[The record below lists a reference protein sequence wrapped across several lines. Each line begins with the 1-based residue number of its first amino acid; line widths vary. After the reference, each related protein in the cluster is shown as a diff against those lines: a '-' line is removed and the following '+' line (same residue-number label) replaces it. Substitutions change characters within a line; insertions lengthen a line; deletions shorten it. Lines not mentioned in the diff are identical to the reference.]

1 LVLVAHVG
9 DARVVLS
16 REGVARPLT
25 ADHKPSSAAESER
38 IVRAG
43 GAVVGGRVGGGL
55 GVSRSIG
62 DLNYKAITREQLFA
76 PAPSDENAPG
86 GLWGP
91 DMPVISRPDTLVL
104 ELHPRDEFFL
114 VASDGL
120 WDVMGS
126 QEAVNLARW
135 QLHEHSDIARACAEL
150 VAEAEARSSAPDNI
164 TALLLCVNQMAA
176 EEDEEDEEQ
185 QVAAAAAAAV

>member
-1 LVLVAHVG
+1 
-9 DARVVLS
+9 
-16 REGVARPLT
+16 
-25 ADHKPSSAAESER
+25 
-38 IVRAG
+38 
-43 GAVVGGRVGGGL
+43 
-55 GVSRSIG
+55 
-62 DLNYKAITREQLFA
+62 LNYKAITREQLFA

-176 EEDEEDEEQ
+176 EAEEDEEQ
-185 QVAAAAAAAV
+185 QVAAAAV